1 MLNKTSLKRVI
12 VGIFVISWM
21 TVVFIFSSQDGAK
34 SNNTSGSVI
43 YFVDTKINSNSTNNK
58 TEQNTSN
65 NKNTS
70 NNTSKDE
77 TDKNTTQKYKYSA
90 ELQKVVRKNAHC
102 FLYTI
107 GGVVIS
113 VFFYAFTLNKKE
125 VITNSLLT
133 GVLYALSDEMHQY
146 FVPGRTSSVFDVG
159 IDTAGVIIGILL
171 TMLVLKLTR
180 CEIKRKI
187 KYLK

>member
-21 TVVFIFSSQDGAK
+21 TVVFIFSSQDGTK
-34 SNNTSGSVI
+34 SLNTSGSMI
-43 YFVDTKINSNSTNNK
+43 YYVDTKINSS
-58 TEQNTSN
+58 S
-65 NKNTS
+65 TS
-70 NNTSKDE
+70 NNTSKVE
-77 TDKNTTQKYKYSA
+77 TDKHTTQEYKYSA
-90 ELQKVVRKNAHC
+90 ELQRTVRKYAHC

-113 VFFYAFTLNKKE
+113 VFFYAFTLNKRE
-125 VITNSLLT
+125 IITSSLLT
-133 GVLYALSDEMHQY
+133 GVLYALSDEIHQFY
-146 FVPGRTSSVFDVG
+146 VKGRTSSVFDVG
-159 IDTAGVIIGILL
+159 IDTVGVIIGILL

-180 CEIKRKI
+180 YEKKEKL

>member
-21 TVVFIFSSQDGAK
+21 TVVFIFSSQDGTK
-34 SNNTSGSVI
+34 SLNTSGSMI
-43 YFVDTKINSNSTNNK
+43 YYVDNKINTSS
-58 TEQNTSN
+58 TSN
-65 NKNTS
+65 NNEQNTS
-70 NNTSKDE
+70 NNTSKVE
-77 TDKNTTQKYKYSA
+77 TDKHTTQEYKYSA
-90 ELQKVVRKNAHC
+90 ELQRTVRKYAHC

-113 VFFYAFTLNKKE
+113 VFFYAFTLNKRE
-125 VITNSLLT
+125 IITSSLLT
-133 GVLYALSDEMHQY
+133 GVLYALSDEIHQFY
-146 FVPGRTSSVFDVG
+146 VKGRTSSVFDVG
-159 IDTAGVIIGILL
+159 IDTVGVIIGILL

-180 CEIKRKI
+180 YEKKEKL